1 MNKNN
6 TIAVIDYDM
15 SNMFSIKNALK
26 NLNFKP
32 IVTSNYDTIL
42 SCDGAVLPGVGSFP
56 EAMKNL
62 KKLNLDN
69 AIIDFIASGKPFLGI
84 CLGLQMLFETSEEGG
99 VNGFGLLPGAVKR
112 FQLNEN
118 ERIKIPHMG
127 WNKVHLSN
135 THPMW
140 NKIDSDSRF
149 YFVHSFY
156 AEVTNKSLEM
166 ATSSHGEKFTCA
178 IAKDNIFAVQ
188 FHPEKSSQLGLQ
200 LLKNFIS
207 WNI

>member
-1 MNKNN
+1 M
-6 TIAVIDYDM
+6 IAIIDYGIGNLR
-15 SNMFSIKNALK
+15 SVHNAVSYISPQTK
-26 NLNFKP
+26 S
-32 IVTSNYDTIL
+32 IVTSDPDVVAKADRVIFPGQGAMPDCIL
-42 SCDGAVLPGVGSFP
+42 QLEKRGLKESVI
-56 EAMKNL
+56 EAAKQ
-62 KKLNLDN
+62 
-69 AIIDFIASGKPFLGI
+69 KPFLGI

-188 FHPEKSSQLGLQ
+188 FHPEKSSELGLQ

>member
-1 MNKNN
+1 M
-6 TIAVIDYDM
+6 IAIIDYGIGNLR
-15 SNMFSIKNALK
+15 SVHNAVSFISPQTK
-26 NLNFKP
+26 S
-32 IVTSNYDTIL
+32 IVTSDPDVVAKADRVIFPGQGAMPDCIL
-42 SCDGAVLPGVGSFP
+42 QLEKRGLKESVI
-56 EAMKNL
+56 EAAKQ
-62 KKLNLDN
+62 
-69 AIIDFIASGKPFLGI
+69 KPFLGI
-84 CLGLQMLFETSEEGG
+84 CLGLQMLFETSEEGD

-135 THPMW
+135 SHPMW

-166 ATSSHGEKFTCA
+166 ATSSHGKKFTCA

-188 FHPEKSSQLGLQ
+188 FHPEKSSELGLQ

>member
-1 MNKNN
+1 M
-6 TIAVIDYDM
+6 IAIIDYGIGNLK
-15 SNMFSIKNALK
+15 SVHNAVSFISPQTK
-26 NLNFKP
+26 S
-32 IVTSNYDTIL
+32 IVTSDPDVVAKADRVIFPGQGAMPDCIL
-42 SCDGAVLPGVGSFP
+42 QLEKRGLKESVI
-56 EAMKNL
+56 EAAKQ
-62 KKLNLDN
+62 
-69 AIIDFIASGKPFLGI
+69 KPFLGI

-188 FHPEKSSQLGLQ
+188 FHPEKSSELGLQ

>member
-1 MNKNN
+1 M
-6 TIAVIDYDM
+6 IAIIDYGIGNLK
-15 SNMFSIKNALK
+15 SVHNAVSFISPQTK
-26 NLNFKP
+26 S
-32 IVTSNYDTIL
+32 IVTSDPDIVAKADRVIFPGQGAMPDCIL
-42 SCDGAVLPGVGSFP
+42 QLEKRGLKESVI
-56 EAMKNL
+56 EAAKQ
-62 KKLNLDN
+62 
-69 AIIDFIASGKPFLGI
+69 KPFLGI
-84 CLGLQMLFETSEEGG
+84 CLGLQILFETSEEGG

-135 THPMW
+135 THQMW

-188 FHPEKSSQLGLQ
+188 FHPEKSSELGLQ

>member
-1 MNKNN
+1 M
-6 TIAVIDYDM
+6 IAIIDYGIGNLK
-15 SNMFSIKNALK
+15 SVHNAVSFISPQTK
-26 NLNFKP
+26 S
-32 IVTSNYDTIL
+32 IVTSDPDIVAKADRVIFPGQGAMPDCIL
-42 SCDGAVLPGVGSFP
+42 QLEKRGLKESVI
-56 EAMKNL
+56 EAAKQ
-62 KKLNLDN
+62 
-69 AIIDFIASGKPFLGI
+69 KPFLGI

-112 FQLNEN
+112 FKLNEN

-135 THPMW
+135 THQMW

-188 FHPEKSSQLGLQ
+188 FHPEKSSELGLQ

>member
-1 MNKNN
+1 M
-6 TIAVIDYDM
+6 IAIIDYGIGNLK
-15 SNMFSIKNALK
+15 SVHNAVSFISPQTK
-26 NLNFKP
+26 S
-32 IVTSNYDTIL
+32 IVTSDPDIVAKADRVIFPGQGAMPDCIL
-42 SCDGAVLPGVGSFP
+42 QLEKRGLKESVI
-56 EAMKNL
+56 EAAKQ
-62 KKLNLDN
+62 
-69 AIIDFIASGKPFLGI
+69 KPFLGI

-135 THPMW
+135 THQMW

-188 FHPEKSSQLGLQ
+188 FHPEKSSELGLQ

>member
-1 MNKNN
+1 M
-6 TIAVIDYDM
+6 IAIIDYGIGNLR
-15 SNMFSIKNALK
+15 SVHNAVSFISPQTK
-26 NLNFKP
+26 S
-32 IVTSNYDTIL
+32 IVTSDPDVVAKADRVIFPGQGAMPDCIL
-42 SCDGAVLPGVGSFP
+42 QLEKRGLKESVI
-56 EAMKNL
+56 EAAKQ
-62 KKLNLDN
+62 
-69 AIIDFIASGKPFLGI
+69 KPFLGI
-84 CLGLQMLFETSEEGG
+84 CLGLQMLFETSEEGD

-188 FHPEKSSQLGLQ
+188 FHPEKSSELGLQ

>member
-1 MNKNN
+1 M
-6 TIAVIDYDM
+6 IAIIDYGIGNLK
-15 SNMFSIKNALK
+15 SVHNAVSFISPQTK
-26 NLNFKP
+26 S
-32 IVTSNYDTIL
+32 IVTSDPDVVAKADRVIFPGQGAMPDCIL
-42 SCDGAVLPGVGSFP
+42 QLEKRGLKESVI
-56 EAMKNL
+56 EAAKQ
-62 KKLNLDN
+62 
-69 AIIDFIASGKPFLGI
+69 KPFLGI

-135 THPMW
+135 SHPMW

-188 FHPEKSSQLGLQ
+188 FHPEKSSELGLQ

>member
-1 MNKNN
+1 M
-6 TIAVIDYDM
+6 IAIIDYGIGNLR
-15 SNMFSIKNALK
+15 SVHNAVSFISPK
-26 NLNFKP
+26 TKS
-32 IVTSNYDTIL
+32 IVTSDP
-42 SCDGAVLPGVGSFP
+42 DVV
-56 EAMKNL
+56 
-62 KKLNLDN
+62 DN
-69 AIIDFIASGKPFLGI
+69 ADRVIFPGQGAMPDCILQLEKRGLKESVIEAAKQKPFLGI
-84 CLGLQMLFETSEEGG
+84 CLGLQMLFEKSEEGN
-99 VNGFGLLPGAVKR
+99 VSGFGLLPGTVKR
-112 FQLNEN
+112 FQLNKN

-135 THPMW
+135 PHPMW

-178 IAKDNIFAVQ
+178 IAKDNLFAVQ
-188 FHPEKSSQLGLQ
+188 FHPEKSSELGLQ
-200 LLKNFIS
+200 LLNNFIS

>member
-1 MNKNN
+1 M
-6 TIAVIDYDM
+6 IAIIDYGIGNLK
-15 SNMFSIKNALK
+15 SVHNAVSFISPQTK
-26 NLNFKP
+26 S
-32 IVTSNYDTIL
+32 IVTSDPDVVAKADRVIFPGQGAMPDCIL
-42 SCDGAVLPGVGSFP
+42 QLEKRGLKESVI
-56 EAMKNL
+56 EAAKQ
-62 KKLNLDN
+62 
-69 AIIDFIASGKPFLGI
+69 KPFLGI

-135 THPMW
+135 THQMW

-188 FHPEKSSQLGLQ
+188 FHPEKSSELGLQ

>member
-1 MNKNN
+1 M
-6 TIAVIDYDM
+6 IAIIDYGIGNLR
-15 SNMFSIKNALK
+15 SVHNAVSFISPQTK
-26 NLNFKP
+26 S
-32 IVTSNYDTIL
+32 IVTSDPDIVAKADRVIFPGQGAMPDCIL
-42 SCDGAVLPGVGSFP
+42 QLEKRGLKESVI
-56 EAMKNL
+56 EAAKQ
-62 KKLNLDN
+62 
-69 AIIDFIASGKPFLGI
+69 KPFLGI

-135 THPMW
+135 THQMW

-188 FHPEKSSQLGLQ
+188 FHPEKSSELGLQ

>member
-1 MNKNN
+1 M
-6 TIAVIDYDM
+6 IAIIDYGIGNLR
-15 SNMFSIKNALK
+15 SVHNAVSFISPQTK
-26 NLNFKP
+26 S
-32 IVTSNYDTIL
+32 IVTSDPDVVAKADRVIFPGQGAMPDCIL
-42 SCDGAVLPGVGSFP
+42 QLEKRGLKESVI
-56 EAMKNL
+56 EAAKQ
-62 KKLNLDN
+62 
-69 AIIDFIASGKPFLGI
+69 KPFLGI

-156 AEVTNKSLEM
+156 AELTNKSLEM
-166 ATSSHGEKFTCA
+166 ATSSHGKKFTCA

-188 FHPEKSSQLGLQ
+188 FHPEKSSELGLQ

>member
-1 MNKNN
+1 M
-6 TIAVIDYDM
+6 IAIIDYGIGNLR
-15 SNMFSIKNALK
+15 SVHNAVSFISPQTK
-26 NLNFKP
+26 S
-32 IVTSNYDTIL
+32 IVTSDPDVVAKADRVIFPGQGAMPDCIL
-42 SCDGAVLPGVGSFP
+42 QLEKRGLKESVI
-56 EAMKNL
+56 EAAKQ
-62 KKLNLDN
+62 
-69 AIIDFIASGKPFLGI
+69 KPFLGI

-135 THPMW
+135 SHPMW

-166 ATSSHGEKFTCA
+166 ATSSHGKKFTCA

-188 FHPEKSSQLGLQ
+188 FHPEKSSELGLQ

-207 WNI
+207 WNL

>member
-1 MNKNN
+1 M
-6 TIAVIDYDM
+6 IAIIDYGIGNLR
-15 SNMFSIKNALK
+15 SVHNAVSFISPQTK
-26 NLNFKP
+26 S
-32 IVTSNYDTIL
+32 IVTSDPDVVAKADRVIFPGQGAMPDCIL
-42 SCDGAVLPGVGSFP
+42 QLEKRGLKESVI
-56 EAMKNL
+56 EAAKQ
-62 KKLNLDN
+62 
-69 AIIDFIASGKPFLGI
+69 KPFLGI

-156 AEVTNKSLEM
+156 AELTNKSLEM

-188 FHPEKSSQLGLQ
+188 FHPEKSSELGLQ

>member
-1 MNKNN
+1 M
-6 TIAVIDYDM
+6 IAIIDYGIGNLR
-15 SNMFSIKNALK
+15 SVHNAVSFISPQTK
-26 NLNFKP
+26 S
-32 IVTSNYDTIL
+32 IVTSDPDVVAKADRVIFPGQGAMPDCIL
-42 SCDGAVLPGVGSFP
+42 QLEKRGLKESVI
-56 EAMKNL
+56 EAAKQ
-62 KKLNLDN
+62 
-69 AIIDFIASGKPFLGI
+69 KPFLGI

-135 THPMW
+135 SHPMW

-188 FHPEKSSQLGLQ
+188 FHPEKSSELGLQ

>member
-1 MNKNN
+1 M
-6 TIAVIDYDM
+6 IAIIDYGIGNLR
-15 SNMFSIKNALK
+15 SVHNAVSFISPQTK
-26 NLNFKP
+26 S
-32 IVTSNYDTIL
+32 IVTSDPDVVAKADRVIFPGQGAMPDCIL
-42 SCDGAVLPGVGSFP
+42 QLEKRGLKESVI
-56 EAMKNL
+56 EAAKQ
-62 KKLNLDN
+62 
-69 AIIDFIASGKPFLGI
+69 KPFLGI

-166 ATSSHGEKFTCA
+166 ATSSHGKKFTCA

-188 FHPEKSSQLGLQ
+188 FHPEKSSELGLQ

>member
-1 MNKNN
+1 M
-6 TIAVIDYDM
+6 IAIIDYGIGNLR
-15 SNMFSIKNALK
+15 SVHNAVSFISPQTK
-26 NLNFKP
+26 S
-32 IVTSNYDTIL
+32 IVTSDPDVVAKADRVIFPGQGAMPDCIL
-42 SCDGAVLPGVGSFP
+42 QLEKRGLKESVI
-56 EAMKNL
+56 EAAKQ
-62 KKLNLDN
+62 
-69 AIIDFIASGKPFLGI
+69 KPFLGI

-156 AEVTNKSLEM
+156 AEITNKSLEM
-166 ATSSHGEKFTCA
+166 ATSSHGKKFTCA

-188 FHPEKSSQLGLQ
+188 FHPEKSSELGLQ